1 MERCR
6 QTCNQEKSVELFL
19 SEKKSEKVTNLMDI
33 LKNINSKQE
42 ESAFYYAGGL
52 RALSTI
58 SNDSNCE
65 KN

>member
-6 QTCNQEKSVELFL
+6 QTCNQEKSVEIFL
-19 SEKKSEKVTNLMDI
+19 SEKKNEKVTNMMDI
-33 LKNINSKQE
+33 LKNINSKQD

-52 RALSTI
+52 RALCTI
-58 SNDSNCE
+58 SNDSKYD